1 MSQEEK
7 VEMEDIIREE
17 KSRRS
22 RESGFSTDDTRASME
37 AAAELGS
44 MKEVVR
50 SKVEELSLFMER
62 EAEELEQRMEEDMRD
77 FLRRQE
83 EEEQTLSR
91 NHDLERSSLSARHR
105 WGPCEPSDIA

>member
-1 MSQEEK
+1 
-7 VEMEDIIREE
+7 MEDIIREE

-50 SKVEELSLFMER
+50 SKVEELSRVMER
-62 EAEELEQRMEEDMRD
+62 EAEELEQRMEEDMGH

-83 EEEQTLSR
+83 EEKQTLSR
-91 NHDLERSSLSARHR
+91 NHDLERSSLAAKHR
-105 WGPCEPSDIA
+105 WVSCELSDIA

>member
-22 RESGFSTDDTRASME
+22 RESGFSPDDTRASME
-37 AAAELGS
+37 AAAELGN

-50 SKVEELSLFMER
+50 SKVEELSMVMER
-62 EAEELEQRMEEDMRD
+62 EAEELEQRMEEDMGD
-77 FLRRQE
+77 FLRGQE

-91 NHDLERSSLSARHR
+91 THDLERSSLAARHR
-105 WGPCEPSDIA
+105 WVPCVLCAL